1 MNHKR
6 AVKKLMGC
14 GYNRNEANCIL
25 HIYHKGGFDN
35 QFCVNWERKNYVSRI
50 SVTKAWELYCVDS
63 SSTSHNRINYIAIN
77 ERR

>member
-35 QFCVNWERKNYVSRI
+35 QFCVYMERKICVLHI
-50 SVTKAWELYCVDS
+50 SVTKALEFYGVVL
-63 SSTSHNRINYIAIN
+63 STTSTIA
-77 ERR
+77 